1 MLAQAIQL
9 NPLITSKLECCLIN
23 GMGTP
28 NIQQFAIFRSILGII
43 LPGKV
48 LVKHCEAASLFS
60 STTCGCIRTIK
71 ARRLVNRK
79 KYRTLLNL
87 NCLDLPAVYQHLW
100 S

>member
-48 LVKHCEAASLFS
+48 LVKHCEAASLFFLNHLRLHS
-60 STTCGCIRTIK
+60 HHQSTPPGEPKEVQNTSQPQ
-71 ARRLVNRK
+71 
-79 KYRTLLNL
+79 
-87 NCLDLPAVYQHLW
+87 LP
-100 S
+100 